1 MAYANRNFLIFSV
14 ENLVSYLSKGK
25 NVAKGLALFAVLLSI
40 SAFIAGCEPEAME
53 GPQVEN
59 PEVETGKIESPEVE
73 SPEPES
79 SNVEAP
85 ETEDT
90 EPNQPETE
98 DTEPNQPETEAT
110 EVESPKVE
118 PVTVEPSKTEPNEIE
133 PITVEPLKSEPNEA
147 EPTRIEPNE
156 SEPITIEPNEFE
168 PNEIGPRTVEPNE
181 VEPIK
186 GEPNKVEPRVRVTF
200 HEKCADILGTFV
212 DKNGMVDYATL
223 DRKSLKLKAVL
234 REFAN
239 LDRKEYDRWPKED
252 KIALWINAYNLQM
265 LNVITKNYP
274 IKASRILKLF
284 WPPSSIR
291 HIGGI
296 WTDYKFIV
304 MNEQFT
310 LKEVEQRYLR
320 RQFDEPRVFF
330 AICNA
335 SLGSPILRNE
345 PYCGEKL
352 YEQLDDQAKKFLSS
366 PQGFRIDKKEQTVYL
381 SAILQTS
388 WFGKEFSSKYGT
400 NRMFKDQEVV
410 TRAVLNFITNYVR
423 KEDVSY
429 LQVENYSVKYIKY
442 DWRLNDGS

>member
-1 MAYANRNFLIFSV
+1 MAYANRNLLIFSF
-14 ENLVSYLSKGK
+14 ENLVSYLSKGIK
-25 NVAKGLALFAVLLSI
+25 VAKGLALFAVLLSI

-90 EPNQPETE
+90 EPNRPE
-98 DTEPNQPETEAT
+98 
-110 EVESPKVE
+110 
-118 PVTVEPSKTEPNEIE
+118 TVEPSKTEPNEIE
-133 PITVEPLKSEPNEA
+133 PITVEPLKTEPNEA
-147 EPTRIEPNE
+147 EPT
-156 SEPITIEPNEFE
+156 TIEPNENEATNIEPNEVE
-168 PNEIGPRTVEPNE
+168 PNEIGPTRIEPNE

-200 HEKCADILGTFV
+200 HEKCADILSTFV
-212 DKNGMVDYATL
+212 DKNGMVDYTTL

-335 SLGSPILRNE
+335 SLGSPPLRNE

-366 PQGFRIDKKEQTVYL
+366 PQGFRIEKNEQTVYL

-400 NRMFKDQEVV
+400 IRMFKDQEVV

-429 LQVENYSVKYIKY
+429 LQVENYSVNYIKY